1 MPIARIL
8 TLAAVAAAL
17 LVTLW
22 LARLATDHL
31 RKRRH
36 DRRRVER
43 DAFLTR
49 MHRTLYVSQQDRR

>member
-8 TLAAVAAAL
+8 TLAAIAAAL
-17 LVTLW
+17 FVSLL

-36 DRRRVER
+36 HRRRLER

-49 MHRTLYVSQQDRR
+49 INRTLYVPQRDRS